1 MWQAGNDLPQWVTPW
16 ILEGMAES
24 AKVLRDSDGR
34 ERVLL
39 DLAEFQALL
48 DAARRPD
55 AGLPELGPL
64 IRRLEKVLETPAEEV
79 DLEQFLADYD
89 AAHGERS

>member
-1 MWQAGNDLPQWVTPW
+1 MPQWAVPR
-16 ILEGMAES
+16 ILEHMAER
-24 AKVLRDSDGR
+24 AKLLKDRNGQ

-39 DLAEFQALL
+39 DLVEFQGLL

-55 AGLPELGPL
+55 AGLPEFGPL
-64 IRRLEKVLETPAEEV
+64 IRNLERVLDTPADEV
-79 DLEQFLADYD
+79 DLERFLADYD

>member
-1 MWQAGNDLPQWVTPW
+1 MG
-16 ILEGMAES
+16 EG
-24 AKVLRDSDGR
+24 AKVLKDSHGR

-48 DAARRPD
+48 DAARRSD

-64 IRRLEKVLETPAEEV
+64 IRKLESVLDAPAEEV
-79 DLEQFLADYD
+79 DLERFLADYD

>member
-1 MWQAGNDLPQWVTPW
+1 MG
-16 ILEGMAES
+16 EG
-24 AKVLRDSDGR
+24 AKVLKDSDGR

-64 IRRLEKVLETPAEEV
+64 IRKLEGVLETPAEEV
-79 DLEQFLADYD
+79 DLERFLADYD

>member
-1 MWQAGNDLPQWVTPW
+1 MPQRGGAW
-16 ILEGMAES
+16 ILDVMAKG
-24 AKVLRDSDGR
+24 ARVLKDSDGR

-39 DLAEFQALL
+39 ELADFQALL

-55 AGLPELGPL
+55 TGLPDLGPL
-64 IRRLEKVLETPAEEV
+64 IRKLEGVLDAPAEEV
-79 DLEQFLADYD
+79 DLERFLADYD

>member
-1 MWQAGNDLPQWVTPW
+1 MTKG
-16 ILEGMAES
+16 
-24 AKVLRDSDGR
+24 AKVLKGSDGR

-39 DLAEFQALL
+39 DLVEFQALL
-48 DAARRPD
+48 NAARRPE

-64 IRRLEKVLETPAEEV
+64 IRKLEGALAVPAEEV
-79 DLEQFLADYD
+79 DLERFLADYD